1 MRYGHA
7 VMEAVL
13 EQRENS
19 NRFSDFFIGAFAGMR
34 YIRRMDELTRDHGT
48 QPLDGLM
55 VRWNLTN
62 HELVEVSEEQLNH
75 KQVQK
80 ARKGRQ
86 LTLHLMQKMMR
97 ALNALIVAKLDK
109 DERTKFTPYLH
120 KQLFN
125 YAKGYDAAW
134 TDPNEELMPK

>member
-1 MRYGHA
+1 
-7 VMEAVL
+7 
-13 EQRENS
+13 
-19 NRFSDFFIGAFAGMR
+19 
-34 YIRRMDELTRDHGT
+34 
-48 QPLDGLM
+48 M

-62 HELVEVSEEQLNH
+62 HELVEVSTEQLSH

-97 ALNALIVAKLDK
+97 ALNEAALERVAKE
-109 DERTKFTPYLH
+109 ERGNFTPYLH
-120 KQLFN
+120 KHLFN

-134 TDPNEELMPK
+134 LDPNETLMPQ